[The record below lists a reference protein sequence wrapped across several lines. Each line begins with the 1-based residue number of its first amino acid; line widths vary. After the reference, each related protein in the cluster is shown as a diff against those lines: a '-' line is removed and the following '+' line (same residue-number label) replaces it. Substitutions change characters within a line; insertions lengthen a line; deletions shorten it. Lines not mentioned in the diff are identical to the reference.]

1 MKPLA
6 IITGASSGFGYDIAL
21 QLASISYDLVLLAR
35 RKEKLY
41 ELQQQLNQRYPGNTY
56 EVCVADIRKR
66 EELQTCGIMEIIKD
80 RGVNVLINNAGLAS
94 GLSQIKDGDVDD
106 WDRMI
111 DTNIKGVLYISR
123 MVIPYM
129 VSQKGGHIIN
139 VSSIAGKQ
147 VYDKGNV
154 YCATKHGLDALTRSM
169 RLELSEFGIKVTS
182 ISPGAAETE
191 FSLVRFKGDKE
202 RASKVY
208 EGFKALMAEDI
219 SRAVLFVLGLPGHV
233 NIDEL
238 TITPLSQGS
247 ASLIHRR

>member
-35 RKEKLY
+35 RGDKLY
-41 ELQQQLNQRYPGNTY
+41 ELQQQLTQRYPDNIY
-56 EVCVADIRKR
+56 EVCIADIRKR
-66 EELQTCGIMEIIKD
+66 DELQTCGIMEIIQE
-80 RGVNVLINNAGLAS
+80 RGVDVLINNAGLAS
-94 GLSQIKDGDVDD
+94 GLSQMKDGDEDD

-129 VSQKGGHIIN
+129 VSRGSGHIIN
-139 VSSIAGKQ
+139 MSSIAGKQ

-208 EGFKALMAEDI
+208 EGFTALMADDI

-238 TITPLSQGS
+238 TITPLSQGT